1 VVTTSGKL
9 KGVQDKKDLLMA
21 VRRLNPAGCN
31 PAPIIFWD
39 VEGNLKNVNIDS
51 SGVAQQ
57 VTIVE
62 GGVNLSVKKFNDLKT
77 LCDQKTRILK
87 QRLDDMEAVRREAE
101 ALETMFL
108 AEDEEG
114 KRIEQLKAEA
124 LQVEESIYKKT
135 HKTRV
140 LEHMLLRLN
149 RNQLKF
155 DAHLN
160 GMQET
165 LKTIE
170 KEGVDVRHLRRDLD
184 AGLAKAVAVLEE
196 TQVFLAGARK
206 DRECLIEQ
214 RRGEVKTAQNL
225 QAWLK
230 KRDQSKIDLAIAL
243 RGDLSKE
250 EQTFLKKELREKEER
265 TRKLQSQNAENLKR
279 VHELEEAFIEI
290 KQVTGAQDVKSMVAK
305 FMDQKTNRK
314 NLEKEVKDAERKLN
328 GLKRDYANI
337 EKTFQDLKTSNAGRA
352 EYGREY
358 VLSMEN
364 DINAAK
370 MELKLLAAT
379 TDRTSNVMMGIR
391 QGAKGLLQRAQ
402 PYSFLLREPGAF
414 DLTLGVSQST
424 ADEAVWVETLDAL
437 TNAEQV
443 YSKMIEIN
451 AAVGELPTKAIDD
464 DEKSLGS
471 IQSLETAAEAPLY
484 SLNVRIKSIKT
495 RRDEELKL
503 MRGDDL
509 PGTTGNALGGTVMQM
524 LAMGAA
530 DNPVRSFHED
540 DDFEDGTILVKGT
553 MTNSDKMD
561 MTRRGVVKQLSVN
574 TVQDAHRQ
582 KELQDR
588 KVKLAESLKAR
599 NAAADALADV
609 EGAIANAARYDAL
622 FRVSFL

>member
-1 VVTTSGKL
+1 
-9 KGVQDKKDLLMA
+9 
-21 VRRLNPAGCN
+21 
-31 PAPIIFWD
+31 
-39 VEGNLKNVNIDS
+39 
-51 SGVAQQ
+51 
-57 VTIVE
+57 
-62 GGVNLSVKKFNDLKT
+62 
-77 LCDQKTRILK
+77 
-87 QRLDDMEAVRREAE
+87 
-101 ALETMFL
+101 
-108 AEDEEG
+108 
-114 KRIEQLKAEA
+114 
-124 LQVEESIYKKT
+124 
-135 HKTRV
+135 
-140 LEHMLLRLN
+140 
-149 RNQLKF
+149 
-155 DAHLN
+155 
-160 GMQET
+160 
-165 LKTIE
+165 
-170 KEGVDVRHLRRDLD
+170 
-184 AGLAKAVAVLEE
+184 
-196 TQVFLAGARK
+196 
-206 DRECLIEQ
+206 
-214 RRGEVKTAQNL
+214 
-225 QAWLK
+225 
-230 KRDQSKIDLAIAL
+230 
-243 RGDLSKE
+243 
-250 EQTFLKKELREKEER
+250 
-265 TRKLQSQNAENLKR
+265 
-279 VHELEEAFIEI
+279 
-290 KQVTGAQDVKSMVAK
+290 
-305 FMDQKTNRK
+305 
-314 NLEKEVKDAERKLN
+314 
-328 GLKRDYANI
+328 
-337 EKTFQDLKTSNAGRA
+337 
-352 EYGREY
+352 
-358 VLSMEN
+358 MEN

-370 MELKLLAAT
+370 MELKLLVAT

-414 DLTLGVSQST
+414 DLTLGVSQIT